1 MFRRTLIAAATTAL
15 AVGGLVGGSAVEAS
29 AKTPLITATSGNV
42 NCSITAKVKLS
53 PSLKN
58 NWVQSEHSS
67 DPNAA
72 VRAIPNTTFAQNG
85 PVLTTAKA
93 KSVSCSGTA
102 SQGSVTATVTGA
114 KISLA
119 NDPAHPGGTS
129 PATCT
134 ALLTN
139 NPPSTAQ
146 YISTIKWKATG
157 AKLADTTITGS
168 TIAPSGLGFA
178 VTGGTVTGSFA
189 GGSSNSQANVDGATI
204 TAITAGP
211 PSSSSPDNGPCHAR
225 LKLKAATSK
234 KPASASLKNPKGL
247 KKIGIPSG
255 TLHIQAP

>member
-1 MFRRTLIAAATTAL
+1 MLRKTLIGASAL
-15 AVGGLVGGSAVEAS
+15 AVAVGGLVGGTALSAS
-29 AKTPLITATSGNV
+29 AKTQTITATSGNV
-42 NCSITAKVKLS
+42 NCSITAKAKLS

-85 PVLTTAKA
+85 PVQTTAKA
-93 KSVSCSGTA
+93 KSISCTGTA
-102 SQGSVTATVTGA
+102 SQGSVHATVTGA
-114 KISLA
+114 KITLA
-119 NDPAHPGGTS
+119 NDPAHPGGSS

-146 YISTIKWKATG
+146 YISTVKWKATG
-157 AKLADTTITGS
+157 AKLVDTTIRGS
-168 TIAPSGLGFA
+168 TIAPSGAGFA
-178 VTGGTVTGSFA
+178 ITGGTVSGSFA
-189 GGSSNSQANVDGATI
+189 GGSSNSQANVDSATI
-204 TAITAGP
+204 SALLNPP
-211 PSSSSPDNGPCHAR
+211 PSSAHPDEGPCHAR

-247 KKIGIPSG
+247 KKIGITSG
-255 TLHIQAP
+255 TFHIQAP